1 MSSLVRR
8 IERRILAKVNDAD
21 PEKPRFRIC
30 QRVTNLSHR
39 QAQRGKR
46 KP

>member
-1 MSSLVRR
+1 MSSYLRR

-30 QRVTNLSHR
+30 QRVPKLSHR
-39 QAQRGKR
+39 QAQRGNR